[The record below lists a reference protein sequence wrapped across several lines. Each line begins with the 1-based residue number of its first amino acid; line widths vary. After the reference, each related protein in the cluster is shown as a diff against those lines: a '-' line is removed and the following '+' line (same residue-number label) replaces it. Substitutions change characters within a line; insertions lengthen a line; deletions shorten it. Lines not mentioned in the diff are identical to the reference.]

1 MKFVVPVFIFLMMF
15 STSASATGGIYCKA
29 VDGRSGEISLLIGRL
44 PVLSIIS
51 AEVSAFGKMWS
62 TEKNAEN
69 KIIVGQAFDNASS
82 LLVDFTDDNI
92 EQIKLSFNWRIVMR
106 FEGIYTPV
114 VTPYGDDFSI
124 DKDRFADVIEHLIS
138 AGVHGLIIA
147 GTTGEYY
154 AQSTEERIMLMK
166 LAKEIIKGR
175 VPLIIGTGAIRTE
188 DSIIFAE
195 NAKAIKADALLIATP
210 PYAYPTSRE
219 IALHALAIDRAANLP
234 AMLYNYPGRM
244 SVMMDE
250 EVLDRVGRSPNFCAI
265 KESSGDINRVHLL
278 ARNYPHIQLSCG
290 MDDQALE
297 FFAWGAR
304 SWVCAGS
311 NFAPEAHIALYKA
324 CALEG
329 DFDKGRRIMSAMLPL
344 MSVLEQGGKF
354 VQCIKHG
361 LSLRGIPVGPPRK
374 PLQPLNKDDKRA
386 LEQVVK
392 VMNTTIES
400 IEKEK
405 SK

>member
-1 MKFVVPVFIFLMMF
+1 
-15 STSASATGGIYCKA
+15 
-29 VDGRSGEISLLIGRL
+29 
-44 PVLSIIS
+44 
-51 AEVSAFGKMWS
+51 
-62 TEKNAEN
+62 
-69 KIIVGQAFDNASS
+69 
-82 LLVDFTDDNI
+82 
-92 EQIKLSFNWRIVMR
+92 MR

-124 DKDRFADVIEHLIS
+124 DKDRFAVVIEHLIS

-154 AQSTEERIMLMK
+154 AQSTEERITLMK
-166 LAKEIIKGR
+166 LAKDIIKGR
-175 VPLIIGTGAIRTE
+175 VPLIIGAGAIRTE
-188 DSIIFAE
+188 DSIVFAE

-278 ARNYPHIQLSCG
+278 ARDYPHIQLSCG

-324 CALEG
+324 CAIEG

-392 VMNTTIES
+392 VMNTTIEA
-400 IEKEK
+400 IEKGT

>member
-1 MKFVVPVFIFLMMF
+1 
-15 STSASATGGIYCKA
+15 
-29 VDGRSGEISLLIGRL
+29 
-44 PVLSIIS
+44 
-51 AEVSAFGKMWS
+51 
-62 TEKNAEN
+62 
-69 KIIVGQAFDNASS
+69 
-82 LLVDFTDDNI
+82 
-92 EQIKLSFNWRIVMR
+92 MR

-124 DKDRFADVIEHLIS
+124 DKDRFAEVIEHLIS
-138 AGVHGLIIA
+138 AGVHGLIVA

-154 AQSTEERIMLMK
+154 AQTTQERIELMK
-166 LAKEIIKGR
+166 LAKDLIKGR
-175 VPLIIGTGAIRTE
+175 LPLIVGTGAIRTE
-188 DSIIFAE
+188 DSIVFAE
-195 NAKAIKADALLIATP
+195 NAKAIGADALLIATP

-250 EVLDRVGRSPNFCAI
+250 EVLDRLGRSVNFCAI

-278 ARNYPHIQLSCG
+278 ARDYPHIQLSCG

-324 CALEG
+324 CAIEG
-329 DFDKGRRIMSAMLPL
+329 DFDKGRRIMTAMLPL
-344 MSVLEQGGKF
+344 MNVLEQGGKF
-354 VQCIKHG
+354 VQCIKYG
-361 LSLRGIPVGPPRK
+361 LSLRGIPVGPPRR

-386 LEQVVK
+386 LEQVVR
-392 VMNTTIES
+392 VMNTTLEN
-400 IEKEK
+400 IEKEA